1 MSMMPLDIL
10 LTLARVSIVA
20 AVAFLIGRVLLS
32 RRPDAVPGVSAT
44 ALVCGCLLL
53 TLTGADWPALWQ
65 STLPAPR
72 TEAALAHTSTMPA
85 SQAEEAIQP
94 TGVSLTAVLESIRTI
109 ARTAP
114 ARDSSNFWQW
124 GCLLAGGLVAIAIG
138 RVLLGLLATWQ
149 FHRAS
154 RVETDS
160 QLIELCDAL
169 STERPSGLQ
178 IEFRVSERIHAPCV
192 SRLAVL
198 TRLTGRRAP
207 VMQPA
212 AMTRTRAPASW
223 SS

>member
-53 TLTGADWPALWQ
+53 TLTGADLPALWQ
-65 STLPAPR
+65 STLPAPHPD
-72 TEAALAHTSTMPA
+72 AAAIAKTSA
-85 SQAEEAIQP
+85 VAVANSEEAIQP
-94 TGVSLTAVLESIRTI
+94 AGVSLTAVLESVRKIVG
-109 ARTAP
+109 TAP
-114 ARDSSNFWQW
+114 AQESSDFWQW
-124 GCLLAGGLVAIAIG
+124 GCWLAGGLVAIAIG
-138 RVLLGLLATWQ
+138 RVLLGLLATFR

-160 QLIELCDAL
+160 QLIELCDAP
-169 STERPSGLQ
+169 STESPSGLQ

-192 SRLAVL
+192 SALSVRVVYL
-198 TRLTGRRAP
+198 P
-207 VMQPA
+207 
-212 AMTRTRAPASW
+212 SD
-223 SS
+223 